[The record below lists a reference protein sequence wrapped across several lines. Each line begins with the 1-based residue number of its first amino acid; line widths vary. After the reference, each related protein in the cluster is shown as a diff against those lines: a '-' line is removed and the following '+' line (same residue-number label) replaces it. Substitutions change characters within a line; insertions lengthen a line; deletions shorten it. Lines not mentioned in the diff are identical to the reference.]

1 MLNYLINNLLIF
13 LNWCFSFIAILFFY
27 YRFFWLIKSLTL
39 SGLSYEYKDTQLDIS
54 IVDFLAMLRLVKDPI
69 QKSWEIKSPKRHF
82 IDLAIVALLPV
93 MIGFSLNH
101 LSNLID
107 FEFNIKE
114 SRLQIA
120 QILTPYAL
128 QITIISLFVG
138 IFFMLI
144 SYLFPHSSVRPKGN
158 NLSFLGLF
166 MAIWGVNNFIILP
179 ATIFVIDYLVSL
191 LLI

>member
-27 YRFFWLIKSLTL
+27 YRFFCLIKSL
-39 SGLSYEYKDTQLDIS
+39 SYEYNDTQLDIS
-54 IVDFLAMLRLVKDPI
+54 IVDCLAMIRLVKEPI
-69 QKSWEIKSPKRHF
+69 QKSWKIESPKRHF
-82 IDLAIVALLPV
+82 IDLAIVVLLPV

-107 FEFNIKE
+107 VEFSIKD
-114 SRLQIA
+114 SRSQIA
-120 QILTPYAL
+120 QVLMPYAL

-144 SYLFPHSSVRPKGN
+144 SYLFPHSSVRPRGN

-166 MAIWGVNNFIILP
+166 MAIWGVSNFIILP